1 MHPSR
6 LIGTAAA
13 VLASALLA
21 SACSSGSDTP
31 AGADP
36 GSRPDAGHVSK
47 TLAAL
52 PAAVPAD
59 LKPYYDQKLR
69 WSACETAPGF
79 ECSTLRVPLD
89 YAKPGE
95 GDDVKLSVARQKA
108 SGPADR
114 RIGSL
119 QFNPGGPGASAVD
132 FLTDYVGAAYPERIR
147 ARYDL
152 VAADPRG
159 VGHSEPVRC
168 LSDKQMDRHTQ
179 TDATPDDAAEVKELT
194 AAFDIF
200 AQGCKK
206 RAGELLGHVSTTEA
220 ARDMDVLRA
229 ALGDKKL
236 HYVGA
241 SYGTML
247 GATYAGLY
255 PSRAGRLV
263 LDGAMDPSLT
273 SLQLNREQNSG
284 FTIAFDAFAKDCVER
299 KDCPLGTKSPEEA
312 TKRLNTFLAGL
323 DKKPLP
329 TGEPRKL
336 NESLATMGVL
346 QSMYMKESWPPLRD
360 ALADA
365 MGKKKDGSA
374 LLGMADTY
382 YEREP
387 DGSYGDMMYAFTAVS
402 CLDQPAAFDD
412 PDEVEKKEK
421 AFEKDSP
428 VFGRDFA
435 WAALNCG
442 DWPVKA
448 TGEANRI
455 EAKGAGPILVVGT
468 TRDPATPYIWAKSL
482 ASQLSSGVLL
492 TYDADGHTAY
502 GRGSRCIDSA
512 VDRYLLTGKA
522 PEDGTSCD

>member
-1 MHPSR
+1 MHSSR

-13 VLASALLA
+13 VLASALLV
-21 SACSSGSDTP
+21 SACSSGSSSSSGS
-31 AGADP
+31 AADP
-36 GSRPDAGHVSK
+36 GSRAGHVSQ

-52 PAAVPAD
+52 PAAIPAD

-69 WSACETAPGF
+69 WRACDTPGF

-95 GDDVKLSVARQKA
+95 GDDVKLSVARKKA
-108 SGPADR
+108 SGPAAR

-132 FLTDYVGAAYPERIR
+132 FLTDYVGSAYPERIR

-179 TDATPDDAAEVKELT
+179 TDQTPDNASEVKKLT
-194 AAFDIF
+194 AAFGTF
-200 AQGCKK
+200 AEGCEK
-206 RAGELLGHVSTTEA
+206 RAGKLLGHVSTTEA
-220 ARDMDVLRA
+220 ARDMDVLRG

-247 GATYAGLY
+247 GATYAGLF

-273 SLQLNREQNSG
+273 SLQLNREQNAG
-284 FTIAFDAFAKDCVER
+284 FTIAIDAFAKDCVRR
-299 KDCPLGTKSPEEA
+299 KDCPLGTDGRAAA
-312 TKRLNTFLAGL
+312 TKRLNTFLESL
-323 DKKPLP
+323 DNKPLR

-346 QSMYMKESWPPLRD
+346 QSMYAKESWPPLRD

-365 MGKKKDGSA
+365 MKKKDGSA
-374 LLGMADTY
+374 LLSMADTY

-402 CLDQPAAFDD
+402 CLDQPPAFDD
-412 PDEVEKKEK
+412 PAEVTDQEKS
-421 AFEKDSP
+421 FEKDSP

-455 EAKGAGPILVVGT
+455 EARGAGPILVIGT

-502 GRGSRCIDSA
+502 GRGSGCVDSA
-512 VDRYLLTGKA
+512 VDRYLLTGKP
-522 PEDGTSCD
+522 PEDGTRC